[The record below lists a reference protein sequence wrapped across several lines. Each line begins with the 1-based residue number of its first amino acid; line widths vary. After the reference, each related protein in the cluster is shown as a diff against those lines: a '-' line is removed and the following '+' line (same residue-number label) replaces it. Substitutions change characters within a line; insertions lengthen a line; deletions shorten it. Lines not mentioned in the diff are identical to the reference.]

1 MTLARTSARGTRGG
15 YRVIPTLFP
24 TFILLVAILISLS
37 LSLSLSPILPL
48 PSLRKKR
55 EKLVFKSW
63 YSVISKTNKS
73 MTITIIAN
81 Q

>member
-1 MTLARTSARGTRGG
+1 MNSLSHLYITSRH
-15 YRVIPTLFP
+15 
-24 TFILLVAILISLS
+24 SHLS

-73 MTITIIAN
+73 MTMTIIAKQQINDNNNNSKTTN